1 MNQTSLDGSR
11 SETEIQPIS
20 PELETNLQWL
30 EKHFE
35 HCEDLTF
42 FQWRFGLEL
51 RYTAYSVYFESLFE
65 DKTVNYMKASLQD
78 LVPHEVGPAL
88 SVTPEDV
95 GIFHREGLGTAK
107 DVGAAIAYFQ
117 EAWERGYPQAH
128 IELAS
133 IYVNEPGFANE
144 ALAKKHAVK
153 ARQAGLDLPDGLAG
167 LL

>member
-95 GIFHREGLGTAK
+95 IHFFGNHGISSQSAK
-107 DVGAAIAYFQ
+107 LIDD
-117 EAWERGYPQAH
+117 
-128 IELAS
+128 L
-133 IYVNEPGFANE
+133 NE
-144 ALAKKHAVK
+144 AADEIVTGH
-153 ARQAGLDLPDGLAG
+153 
-167 LL
+167 LLIFF